1 MKKIILGLGIAASL
15 ASADWLGASAGAGI
29 WQENI
34 SGHIKTGNTINYF
47 NNKSAETD
55 GDRNTGNLGLED
67 KSQPYIWAK
76 IIQPIPIIP
85 NVKVQYTKY
94 NTSGTG
100 LATGNFQL
108 FGADININD
117 RIHTDLTIDSYD
129 ATFFYEL
136 KPVIVDLEAG
146 FGLNILDGKTTIK
159 SLTTNQT
166 SSASWMVPL
175 PYLYARAET
184 TPVFGLSVEA
194 QAKYLNVAVGH
205 YYDYQGAIK
214 YHLPLP
220 IFDISL
226 AAGYKSQDILG
237 KNGGDETNLKFK
249 GGFAELGIKW

>member
-1 MKKIILGLGIAASL
+1 MKKIILGLSLAASI

-34 SGHIKTGNTINYF
+34 SGYIKTGDTINYF

-55 GDRNTGNLGLED
+55 GNNKTGNLGLED
-67 KSQPYIWAK
+67 KKQPYIWAK
-76 IIQPIPIIP
+76 IIHPIPIIP
-85 NVKVQYTKY
+85 NVKVQYTQY
-94 NTSGTG
+94 DTSGTG
-100 LATGNFQL
+100 LVTGNFKI
-108 FGADININD
+108 FGSDVDIND
-117 RIHTDLTIDSYD
+117 RVHTDLKIDSYD

-146 FGLNILDGKTTIK
+146 FGLNIWRGKTTIK
-159 SLTTNQT
+159 SLTTSQT
-166 SSASWMVPL
+166 SSATWVVPL

-184 TPVFGLSVEA
+184 TPFFGISVEA
-194 QAKYLNVAVGH
+194 QAKYLNVSVGH

-220 IFDISL
+220 ILDISI

-237 KNGGDETNLKFK
+237 RDGGDETRIKFR
-249 GGFAELGIKW
+249 GAFAELGIKW